1 MKNGW
6 SCLGSSCKASHKFHQ
21 RYLSSGTCLITLIIA
36 QWPGGKASFWGSP
49 PSGHSCES
57 LSPRSSLLLLKAI
70 KSRPDELARRQESQV
85 VIIWY
90 CKVNYTLHRPAERDV
105 SKGPKGCNQDVC
117 TLWGSSITQR
127 KCLNRSSTQGDNESL
142 TSLSVVSRKN
152 KRKGGKNNYNIISD
166 V

>member
-36 QWPGGKASFWGSP
+36 QWPGGKASLWGSP

-57 LSPRSSLLLLKAI
+57 SSPRSSVLLLKAI
-70 KSRPDELARRQESQV
+70 NLCPDKLARRQESQA

-90 CKVNYTLHRPAERDV
+90 CKVNYTLHCHPEEGKL
-105 SKGPKGCNQDVC
+105 SKAPKGCIQDVC

-127 KCLNRSSTQGDNESL
+127 KCLWIWVQPTGQWKFEV
-142 TSLSVVSRKN
+142 SVSGEMK
-152 KRKGGKNNYNIISD
+152 
-166 V
+166 